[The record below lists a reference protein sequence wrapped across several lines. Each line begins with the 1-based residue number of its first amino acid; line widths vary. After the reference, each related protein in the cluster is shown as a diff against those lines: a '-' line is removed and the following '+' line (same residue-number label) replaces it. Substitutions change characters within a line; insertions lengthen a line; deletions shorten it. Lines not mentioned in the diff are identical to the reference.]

1 MFSDAVLEGVSVES
15 VWRKSQEGHR
25 ESRSCQTNPLKTKDA
40 CNQTCGIREMGTQTE
55 KNVNQRTLDVDLGPL
70 LDYPDLGQ
78 FLKRVEGV
86 VIKELEKNLKS
97 HAFDGFDVN
106 WEEQNEL
113 VTCLH
118 SLQYPEALELQLQ
131 VTSVSWNSTGS
142 VVACSYGRLGDG
154 DWSTEKSYVCTWN
167 LDRRGFLPNHPDTV
181 IDVQSS
187 VMCLAF
193 HPLQPSLIA
202 GGLYNGEVLL
212 WDTSRTDDPLIGR
225 TGLTADTHTDAV
237 YQVVWMHK
245 KTQGH
250 RHQVLSVSTDGK
262 ILVWQLDKEG
272 HLVLLDGFAL
282 VTQQIPSNTK
292 INKQGREDTAVG
304 VTCFSFSHFD
314 PSQFVVGVE
323 GGYLLKCSA
332 SSQTLAAVSTDSSI
346 SLKAPAQF
354 TFSPH
359 RGPVYSVDCS
369 PFHRYAS
376 F

>member
-237 YQVVWMHK
+237 YQVILLPAEEK
-245 KTQGH
+245 I
-250 RHQVLSVSTDGK
+250 
-262 ILVWQLDKEG
+262 ILVYYWVMFILSIL
-272 HLVLLDGFAL
+272 H
-282 VTQQIPSNTK
+282 I
-292 INKQGREDTAVG
+292 
-304 VTCFSFSHFD
+304 
-314 PSQFVVGVE
+314 SQ
-323 GGYLLKCSA
+323 
-332 SSQTLAAVSTDSSI
+332 
-346 SLKAPAQF
+346 
-354 TFSPH
+354 
-359 RGPVYSVDCS
+359 
-369 PFHRYAS
+369 
-376 F
+376 